1 MIEAA
6 GMPGHYASA
15 DEPTLRQGAW
25 LEHQWDLACL
35 KTREASA
42 VALLV
47 LDEIQKVPG
56 WSSAVKLL
64 WDADTH
70 DRLPPDGKVQ

>member
-1 MIEAA
+1 L
-6 GMPGHYASA
+6 
-15 DEPTLRQGAW
+15 DQ
-25 LEHQWDLACL
+25 QWDLACL

-47 LDEIQKVPG
+47 LDEIHKIPG

-64 WDADTH
+64 WDAETH
-70 DRLPPDGKVQ
+70 ARLPPDAKVQ

>member
-1 MIEAA
+1 
-6 GMPGHYASA
+6 MPGHCASA

-25 LEHQWDLACL
+25 LDQQWDLACL

-47 LDEIQKVPG
+47 LDEIQKIPG

-70 DRLPPDGKVQ
+70 ARLPPDAKVQ